1 MFNLFGGKDTCCGGD
16 MKKMRGEGGELMEV
30 IFDKYFYEIS
40 LAKIAT
46 FVKSSN
52 PARVGLWQGYFK
64 NKTLVSL

>member
-1 MFNLFGGKDTCCGGD
+1 
-16 MKKMRGEGGELMEV
+16 MKKMWGEGDELMEV